1 MRIELPWPP
10 KDLSPNER
18 PHWTKKAKAVK
29 AYRTECGWRA
39 RAQGVNLSDVTP
51 VHMQITFAPPDARRR
66 DRDNMIASCKALMD
80 GLSDAIGIDDRHF
93 IPTYQIGEIRK
104 GGAVIV
110 EIAYA

>member
-1 MRIELPWPP
+1 VA
-10 KDLSPNER
+10 S
-18 PHWTKKAKAVK
+18 
-29 AYRTECGWRA
+29 YRSECGWRA
-39 RAQGVNLSDVTP
+39 RAQGVNLSDTIP
-51 VHMQITFAPPDARRR
+51 VKMQITFCPPDARRR

-110 EIAYA
+110 EIADA